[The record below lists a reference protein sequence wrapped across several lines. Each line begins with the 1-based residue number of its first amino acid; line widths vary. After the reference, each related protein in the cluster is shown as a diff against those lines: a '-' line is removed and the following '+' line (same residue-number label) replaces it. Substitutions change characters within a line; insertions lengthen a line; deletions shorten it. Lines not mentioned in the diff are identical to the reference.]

1 MGEYRDYA
9 AKVAAAMGTPE
20 ISDELVREH
29 QATGIA
35 DYLCSERNRQGLS
48 QRDVAK
54 RMGVS
59 ASKICRIED
68 SYDRDLAYAD
78 IMSYATAL
86 GIEPK
91 LAFENPNAS
100 VAERSEGLVY
110 RIADLLQKL
119 RKLVP
124 ESGLQQEAIDD
135 FSGRVLFPFFDSSM
149 SGDWWR
155 HPVGFGGVCSQSP
168 LSACG
173 ATHESPKTQQGSGS
187 RQSAK
192 KAGRDTLWRS
202 HGMVGS
208 GLRPLRNHISTRF
221 RFVAIAACPEVTP
234 YRSNH
239 CRAYRTIFVRP
250 MRFRTLLCFRV
261 SS

>member
-1 MGEYRDYA
+1 MAEYKDYA

-20 ISDELVREH
+20 IANELIKEH

-35 DYLCSERNRQGLS
+35 DYLCNERNRQGLS

-78 IMSYATAL
+78 IMAYAAAL
-86 GIEPK
+86 GVEPQ

-100 VAERSEGLVY
+100 LAERSEGLVY

-124 ESGLQQEAIDD
+124 ESGLRQDAIDD
-135 FSGRVLFPFFDSSM
+135 FSGRVLFP
-149 SGDWWR
+149 
-155 HPVGFGGVCSQSP
+155 V
-168 LSACG
+168 L
-173 ATHESPKTQQGSGS
+173 QQFHMG
-187 RQSAK
+187 
-192 KAGRDTLWRS
+192 
-202 HGMVGS
+202 
-208 GLRPLRNHISTRF
+208 
-221 RFVAIAACPEVTP
+221 
-234 YRSNH
+234 
-239 CRAYRTIFVRP
+239 
-250 MRFRTLLCFRV
+250 
-261 SS
+261 